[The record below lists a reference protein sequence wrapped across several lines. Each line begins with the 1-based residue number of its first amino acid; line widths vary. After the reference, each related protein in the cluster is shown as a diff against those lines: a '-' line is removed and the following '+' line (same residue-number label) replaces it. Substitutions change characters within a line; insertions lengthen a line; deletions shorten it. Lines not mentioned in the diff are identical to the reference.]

1 MATSD
6 LINSDLLDQSILFAR
21 LAAAAY
27 LDKSVMNE
35 PGLEKLRNELRL
47 NEHNSENKTDT
58 QALLCR
64 WNKDIVISFRGTEQK
79 FADWGTDLNG
89 RLIKNPAG
97 VGLVHSGFHA
107 ASNSVYQHVTRYINQ
122 VREEGTR
129 LFVCGHSLGGALA
142 FITASRLTLDPNLPP
157 VRGVFTY
164 GAPRPG
170 DAEFADAFFKSK
182 CGNRTTMWSASGDPV
197 VRVVP
202 FASGY
207 RHAVPRQFTLK
218 ESAIGLTSLDGEVEL
233 LLEHEWLKGM
243 PLAKTAL
250 WFINN
255 VSENLRAFNAS
266 MHSVSHSYLTQLVAA
281 RG

>member
-6 LINSDLLDQSILFAR
+6 LIQADLLDQSILFAR

-35 PGLEKLRNELRL
+35 PGLEKLQNELRL
-47 NEHNSENKTDT
+47 NEHNSDNKTDT

-64 WNKDIVISFRGTEQK
+64 WNKDIVIAFRGTEQK

-89 RLIKNPAG
+89 RLIANPAG
-97 VGLVHSGFHA
+97 PGMVHSGFHG
-107 ASNSVYQHVTRYINQ
+107 ASDSVYQHVTRYIKEL
-122 VREEGTR
+122 REEGSR

-142 FITASRLTLDPNLPP
+142 FITAKRLEMDATLPP

-170 DAEFADAFFKSK
+170 DAEFSKAYFSSK

-207 RHAVPRQFTLK
+207 RHVIPRQLTLK
-218 ESAIGLTSLDGEVEL
+218 LGAIGLTSLDGEVEL
-233 LLEHEWLKGM
+233 LLEQEWLKSIPM
-243 PLAKTAL
+243 AKTAL
-250 WFINN
+250 WFINS
-255 VSENLRAFNAS
+255 VGESLRTFNAD
-266 MHSVSHSYLTQLVAA
+266 MHSVSNSYLTQLIAA

>member
-6 LINSDLLDQSILFAR
+6 LIKPDLLDQSILFAR

-27 LDKSVMNE
+27 LDKSVMSE

-79 FADWGTDLNG
+79 LADWGTDLNG
-89 RLIKNPAG
+89 RLIRNPMG

-107 ASNSVYQHVTRYINQ
+107 AADSVFRYVTRYINQ
-122 VREEGTR
+122 VREDGSR

-142 FITASRLTLDPNLPP
+142 FITASRLMMDPSLPP
-157 VRGVFTY
+157 VRGVFTF
-164 GAPRPG
+164 GSPRPG
-170 DAEFADAFFKSK
+170 DAEFANAYLNSQ
-182 CGNRTTMWSASGDPV
+182 CGSRTTMWSASGDPV

-207 RHAVPRQFTLK
+207 RHVVPRQLTLK
-218 ESAIGLTSLDGEVEL
+218 EGAIGLTSLDGEVEL
-233 LLEHEWLKGM
+233 LLEEAWLRAIPM
-243 PLAKTAL
+243 AKTAL
-250 WFINN
+250 WFINS
-255 VSENLRAFNAS
+255 VGESFRSFNADL
-266 MHSVSHSYLTQLVAA
+266 HSVSNSYLTQLMAA
-281 RG
+281 RI